1 MKQLVIHAVCYPPS
15 SPPLIFVAQPLRF
28 PAKAGAFSAHLSSTR
43 DAAAPAALPTTIPPS
58 PPKDETTCHPR
69 GMLPALLTAIDFC
82 SPAFAL
88 RSKGW
93 GLFGA
98 FIIHAR

>member
-1 MKQLVIHAVCYPPS
+1 
-15 SPPLIFVAQPLRF
+15 LIFVAQPLRF
-28 PAKAGAFSAHLSSTR
+28 AAKAGAFSAHLSSTR
-43 DAAAPAALPTTIPPS
+43 DAAAHAAFLTTILPS

-69 GMLPALLTAIDFC
+69 GTLRALRTAVDFC

-93 GLFGA
+93 GFFGA
-98 FIIHAR
+98 FIIHARRRCSCRLPYYNP